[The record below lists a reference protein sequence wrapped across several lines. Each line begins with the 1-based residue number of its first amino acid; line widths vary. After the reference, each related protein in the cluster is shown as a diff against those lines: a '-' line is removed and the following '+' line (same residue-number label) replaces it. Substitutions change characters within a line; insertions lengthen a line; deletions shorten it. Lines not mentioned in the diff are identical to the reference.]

1 MLTEIIDLD
10 AIRIRKKSAKSQKE
24 LDINAS
30 IVIIENCLKMLNNNN
45 LPQLQCLK
53 KELQDTLKILK
64 KEIK

>member
-1 MLTEIIDLD
+1 VLTEIIDLD